1 MRRKLPCL
9 LSVCIECIDAAE
21 ANIAIKPNQHNQIIS
36 CIISVIAN
44 SNVDP
49 LLPYHSALCR
59 LIFKH
64 FVLPTPSLSLS
75 LSLYNPD
82 FFFSMPASTAC
93 LSLFLIESVP
103 HFSLKMLY
111 AVYNFRLFF
120 GYDYVIFRD
129 AFIFTF
135 AWMQPSG
142 CHFIRSFVPLFY
154 RVACFEL
161 HTNIL
166 TERERTLSDGVDVK
180 NTYAD
185 ERRKKISTK

>member
-1 MRRKLPCL
+1 
-9 LSVCIECIDAAE
+9 
-21 ANIAIKPNQHNQIIS
+21 
-36 CIISVIAN
+36 
-44 SNVDP
+44 
-49 LLPYHSALCR
+49 
-59 LIFKH
+59 
-64 FVLPTPSLSLS
+64 
-75 LSLYNPD
+75 
-82 FFFSMPASTAC
+82 
-93 LSLFLIESVP
+93 
-103 HFSLKMLY
+103 MLY

-166 TERERTLSDGVDVK
+166 TEREREHCLMVLTSKIHTQMKEEKKYLQSEEIK
-180 NTYAD
+180 T
-185 ERRKKISTK
+185 ER